1 MKELHSQRGP
11 LTFSVPPAIRAE
23 PIRHWCEWIF
33 DAIFACNKQLSSVI
47 LQRCRH
53 LVVRTRS
60 CSVPPTLCV
69 YFYELGGA
77 GIQER
82 YLILIR
88 GAGTLFPCVPSTL
101 TTAGLLIE
109 LLNMLHFVQEK
120 WKLLPA
126 FLSVRGLVKQ
136 HIDSYNHF
144 VDVEVSSSDLDAVV
158 IIAAAKVNL

>member
-88 GAGTLFPCVPSTL
+88 GAGTLFPCVPR
-101 TTAGLLIE
+101 
-109 LLNMLHFVQEK
+109 HF
-120 WKLLPA
+120 
-126 FLSVRGLVKQ
+126 
-136 HIDSYNHF
+136 NHF
-144 VDVEVSSSDLDAVV
+144 WSAYW
-158 IIAAAKVNL
+158 IAKYVTFCAGEMEAFAGISERSWTCQTTHRFLQSLCWRWGQ